1 MSDSL
6 EDTLLTEALSSIAV
20 VTFTKRD
27 NTTRVMRCTTNLNLV
42 PSDKHPTKQNANYNP
57 DVYRVFDLDIS
68 EWRSFRKSTILKI
81 ESGVNNNGETSNNG

>member
-6 EDTLLTEALSSIAV
+6 EDTLLTEALSSVAV

-42 PSDKHPTKQNANYNP
+42 PSDKHPTKQNANYSP

-81 ESGVNNNGETSNNG
+81 ESGVNNNG